1 MLSQKGIWKMNINF
15 DKKNDV
21 MRVKFQEGK
30 YEISKEIDEG
40 IIIDTDKDNKII
52 AIEII
57 DVSERI
63 PKENLKEFSMSISE

>member
-1 MLSQKGIWKMNINF
+1 MKINF
-15 DKKNDV
+15 DKKNDI

-63 PKENLKEFSMSISE
+63 PKGNLKEFSMSLSE

>member
-1 MLSQKGIWKMNINF
+1 MKINF
-15 DKKNDV
+15 DKKNDI

>member
-1 MLSQKGIWKMNINF
+1 MKINF
-15 DKKNDV
+15 DKKNDI

-30 YEISKEIDEG
+30 YEISKEIAEG

-63 PKENLKEFSMSISE
+63 PKGNLKEFSMSISE